1 MNTKVWFW
9 ALTVSLGG
17 FLFGFDTAVISGAE
31 QEIQRLWNLS
41 DSLIGLTT
49 GMALL
54 GTVFGA
60 LFGGYPAQQIGR
72 KRSLFW
78 VAVLYLL
85 SAIGSALAPNVYVLM
100 FARFIGGLGVG
111 ASSVVAPIYISE
123 ISPAKNR
130 GTLVALFQF
139 NIVVGILIAYFS
151 NYLIGSGV
159 EGAWRWMLGVETLPA
174 TLFTL
179 LVLGV
184 PNSPRWLILQR
195 GDHVG
200 ARRILETINPATV
213 DYEMEAIERG
223 EREAPQASLRSFF
236 SGKYN
241 LPILLAFLFALF
253 NQISGINAV
262 IYYAPRIFTSAGLGA
277 NSSLLASVGIGL
289 ANLVFTLIGMVLIDR
304 AGRRVL
310 MYICSFGYIV
320 SLSAVA
326 YAFFTGQTTG
336 YLVPV
341 WLFLFVGAHAIGQGA
356 VIWVFISEIFPNEVR
371 SYGMSLGSGTHWV
384 FAFIIASVFPALAGA
399 LGEGL
404 IFSIFAGLMVFQLLF
419 VIFLMPE
426 TKGVP
431 LEELQERLV
440 R

>member
-31 QEIQRLWNLS
+31 QEIQRIWGLS

-60 LFGGYPAQQIGR
+60 LFGGYPAQQLGR
-72 KRSLFW
+72 KRSLFL

-123 ISPAKNR
+123 ISPAKSR
-130 GTLVALFQF
+130 GRLVALFQF
-139 NIVVGILIAYFS
+139 NIVLGILIAYFS
-151 NYLIGSGV
+151 NYWIGGGGD
-159 EGAWRWMLGVETLPA
+159 GAWRWMLGVETFPA
-174 TLFTL
+174 LLFTIL
-179 LVLGV
+179 ILRV

-195 GDHVG
+195 GEHDR
-200 ARRILETINPATV
+200 AREILTLINPATV

-223 EREAPQASLRSFF
+223 EREAPQASLRTFL

-241 LPILLAFLFALF
+241 LPILLAFLFAFF
-253 NQISGINAV
+253 NQVSGINAV
-262 IYYAPRIFTSAGLGA
+262 IYYAPRIFTSAGLEA
-277 NSSLLASVGIGL
+277 SSSLLATVGIGT
-289 ANLVFTLIGMVLIDR
+289 ANLIFTILGMLLIDR
-304 AGRRVL
+304 AGRRAL
-310 MYICSFGYIV
+310 MYICSFGYIL

-326 YAFFTGQTTG
+326 YAFFSGHTTG

-431 LEELQERLV
+431 LEELQEKLV